1 MPPRQT
7 ERVKAIMGKCV
18 AINSTQKYAGQNSIF
33 AEYCYDNDE
42 YRDLLQPWF
51 LEQMESFDTPA
62 KRLKY
67 AKECI
72 VAMSPED
79 DNCPFILSDLSF
91 SQFSD
96 YLDRRTSRRGKNK
109 GKDNSLGMSSIEQ
122 AKSALSN
129 LYRFSKYEMSTSME
143 VLLKQFL
150 SGKKRDIAE
159 KKKMTGDYM
168 RIGKAKMDFRVYE
181 KLCEFFLK
189 EEGEEFIFAR
199 CFLTLEWNLMARS
212 ENIVHANVLHISWD
226 NDSLVFRF
234 VKTKGDQTG
243 RNKDQRWH
251 VYATPDN
258 PTTCP
263 VLAMACYL
271 FANPG
276 ILSAS
281 TSVADDDIDSDA
293 GVGDSMEVEEDDGM
307 ELEQD
312 EFGGEDGIEAGVD
325 IATATSRGR
334 RRSNVHSGRLFP
346 GGNQYD
352 RFMDCLHRI
361 IDKYRDDFFSLGIS
375 AGDLG
380 SHSAR
385 KGACSYASAGTTV
398 SPPIVSICLR
408 AMWSMGQV
416 KERYLQYEKAGDQY
430 LGRVVSGLDVNS
442 VSFAVSP
449 PFFDVDDEVR
459 VQIEALI
466 KSYVV
471 GGEHLPA
478 GVYQIFQYCF
488 ASLCYH
494 YEFLTSTLHRRSKL
508 QASPFFSAMPQYA
521 KNAATTKFPWEK
533 TAATPTFTGIPPHI
547 SLLAQVEQ
555 LKLEMARTRD
565 DVLAGFKSE
574 LDERQIGS
582 QNYFDKETVCALIK
596 DMHNDMTTRFDNFG
610 RNAANIVRECSGV
623 DDVVLQHTIG
633 GGNSTAAEST
643 VTMMDQNG
651 GAHKFQ
657 VFYGKDGIISRLPSN
672 FVFPD
677 MTLCTLITF
686 WFCGNPRMKIVPL
699 KMISAREIANKKEQ
713 PKLTKIKALMAAVK
727 LGAASL
733 GVSTDNNGAWD
744 VAASVRLFESVEPL
758 FNYPAMNGKV
768 RRCSQISWITVHNLY
783 TKDFGRK
790 FATKINGDDN
800 TVVEGLV

>member
-1 MPPRQT
+1 MPRQT

-18 AINSTQKYAGQNSIF
+18 AVNSTQKYAGQNSIF

-42 YRDLLQPWF
+42 YRDLLEPWF
-51 LEQMESFDTPA
+51 LQTMESFDTPT

-67 AKECI
+67 AKECML
-72 VAMSPED
+72 AMNSDD

-91 SQFSD
+91 EQFSD

-109 GKDNSLGMSSIEQ
+109 GKEDSLGMATIEQ
-122 AKSALSN
+122 AKSALRN
-129 LYRFSKYEMSTSME
+129 LYRFSKYEMSDSMD
-143 VLLKQFL
+143 VLLKQYL

-159 KKKMTGDYM
+159 KKKISGDYA
-168 RIGKAKMDFRVYE
+168 RVGKAKMDFKVYE
-181 KLCEFFLK
+181 KLCELFLK

-199 CFLTLEWNLMARS
+199 CFLALEWNLMARS

-234 VKTKGDQTG
+234 VKTKNDQTG

-251 VYATPDN
+251 VYATPEN

-276 ILSAS
+276 ILSSSSSFA
-281 TSVADDDIDSDA
+281 ADIDDNEAALGESMEL
-293 GVGDSMEVEEDDGM
+293 GEDSMELEADGM
-307 ELEQD
+307 D
-312 EFGGEDGIEAGVD
+312 EDGSEDGVD
-325 IATATSRGR
+325 TAPIDGH
-334 RRSNVHSGRLFP
+334 RRSTMHSGRLFP

-361 IDKYRDDFFSLGIS
+361 IDKHRDAFYSLGIT

-385 KGACSYASAGTTV
+385 KGACSYASAGSTV

-442 VSFAVSP
+442 VAFAVSP
-449 PFFDVDDEVR
+449 PFFDADEEMR
-459 VQIEALI
+459 VQIDTLL
-466 KSYVV
+466 KGYLV

-478 GVYQIFQYCF
+478 GVYRIFYYCL

-494 YEFLTSTLHRRSKL
+494 HEFLSSTLHRKSKL

-521 KNAATTKFPWEK
+521 LSSATIKFPWEK
-533 TAATPTFTGIPPHI
+533 TASTPIFTGIPPHI

-555 LKLEMARTRD
+555 LKLELAKNRD
-565 DVLAGFKSE
+565 EVLAGFKAE
-574 LDERQIGS
+574 LDDRHIGS
-582 QNYFDKETVCALIK
+582 QNHFDKEAICALLTEMHT
-596 DMHNDMTTRFDNFG
+596 DMINGFEKFG
-610 RNAANIVRECSGV
+610 RNAANMVRECSGV
-623 DDVVLQHTIG
+623 DDVILQQM
-633 GGNSTAAEST
+633 S
-643 VTMMDQNG
+643 G
-651 GAHKFQ
+651 GAGDTEEQADSTITMRGQSGTHKFQ
-657 VFYGKDGIISRLPSN
+657 VFFGKDGIISRVPTD
-672 FVFPD
+672 FVFPE

-686 WFCGNPRMKIVPL
+686 WFCGNPRKKIIPL
-699 KMISAREIANKKEQ
+699 KMLSAREIANVKER
-713 PKLTKIKALMAAVK
+713 PKLTKMKAMMKAVQ
-727 LGAASL
+727 LGATQL
-733 GVSTDNNGAWD
+733 GVWGGQSKWE
-744 VAASVRLFESVEPL
+744 VADSVRLFESVEHL
-758 FNYPAMNGKV
+758 FDYPAKNGKI
-768 RRCSQISWITVHNLY
+768 RRCRQISWITVQNLY
-783 TKDFGRK
+783 SDTFGKK
-790 FATKINGDDN
+790 FATQLKG
-800 TVVEGLV
+800 

>member
-1 MPPRQT
+1 
-7 ERVKAIMGKCV
+7 VKAIMGKCV
-18 AINSTQKYAGQNSIF
+18 ALQSTQKYAGQNSIF
-33 AEYCYDNDE
+33 AEYCYNNDE

-51 LEQMESFDTPA
+51 RQQMETFDTA
-62 KRLKY
+62 GKRLKY
-67 AKECI
+67 AKQCM

-91 SQFSD
+91 AQFSD
-96 YLDRRTSRRGKNK
+96 YLERRTSRRGKNK
-109 GKDNSLGMSSIEQ
+109 GKDNSLGMSTIEQ
-122 AKSALSN
+122 AKSALRN
-129 LYRFSKYEMSTSME
+129 LFRFSNYEMSPSME

-159 KKKMTGDYM
+159 KKKMTGDYL
-168 RIGKAKMDFRVYE
+168 RIGKAKMDFKVYE
-181 KLCEFFLK
+181 KLCDLFLK

-199 CFLTLEWNLMARS
+199 CFLALEWNLMARS
-212 ENIVHANVLHISWD
+212 ENIVHANILHISWD

-243 RNKDQRWH
+243 RNKDQKWH

-276 ILSAS
+276 ILSSS
-281 TSVADDDIDSDA
+281 TSVTDVDIDSDSV
-293 GVGDSMEVEEDDGM
+293 VGDGMEVEEDDM
-307 ELEQD
+307 ELEAD
-312 EFGGEDGIEAGVD
+312 ELGEDDGTEAGLD
-325 IATATSRGR
+325 IATSQGK
-334 RRSNVHSGRLFP
+334 RRSNMHSGRLFP

-361 IDKYRDDFFSLGIS
+361 IDKHRDDFFSLGIS

-442 VSFAVSP
+442 VTFAVSP
-449 PFFDVDDEVR
+449 PFFDVDDETR

-471 GGEHLPA
+471 GGKLLPA
-478 GVYQIFQYCF
+478 GVYQIFHYCF

-494 YEFLTSTLHRRSKL
+494 YEFLTATLHQKSKL

-521 KNAATTKFPWEK
+521 KSAATTKFPWEK
-533 TAATPTFTGIPPHI
+533 TSATPTFTGIPPHI

-555 LKLEMARTRD
+555 LKIEMAKNRD
-565 DVLAGFKSE
+565 DILAGFKSD
-574 LDERQIGS
+574 LDGRQIGS
-582 QNYFDKETVCALIK
+582 QNYFDKETVCALITE
-596 DMHNDMTTRFDNFG
+596 MHNDMTSRFDNFG
-610 RNAANIVRECSGV
+610 KNAANIIRECSGV
-623 DDVVLQHTIG
+623 DDVVLQHTR
-633 GGNSTAAEST
+633 GNTATEST
-643 VTMMDQNG
+643 VTMMDPNG

-657 VFYGKDGIISRLPSN
+657 VFFGKNGIISRVPSN
-672 FVFPD
+672 FMFPE

-699 KMISAREIANKKEQ
+699 KMISAREIANEKER
-713 PKLTKIKALMAAVK
+713 PKLTKIKAMMQAVQ
-727 LGAASL
+727 LGATKL
-733 GVSTDNNGAWD
+733 GVSMEYNGVWD
-744 VAASVRLFESVEPL
+744 IAASVRLFETVEPL

-768 RRCSQISWITVHNLY
+768 RRCNQISWITVHNLY
-783 TKDFGRK
+783 TKDFRKK
-790 FATKINGDDN
+790 FATEVDVD
-800 TVVEGLV
+800 